1 MKAPDP
7 TLLFLILLIISCS
20 GDRNNTQPSF
30 KSIIQ
35 QHLDTTISVYEQY
48 AVVNLP
54 IKDGPTIHN
63 PGAIEVGPDNK
74 IFVANLTGEIYSLHD
89 SNDDG
94 LEDKSILFCDVTKDG
109 YRTPTSIAFKDWDLY
124 VGLPQQIRVYRDLDE
139 DFQADTSFTFFED
152 IPFSDHPYEYTT
164 GMRFDTAGWL
174 YFALATDSWN
184 VGASPDPKRFR
195 GSILKVA
202 PDGREAEVA
211 ATGIRSVFGMDFDK
225 DGNLFFTDNQG
236 GQNPN
241 EELHLLD
248 KGSFYGH
255 NTSKFGANLPIREPI
270 ATLHYEVA
278 PSEMQF
284 FSQNGLEYL
293 FLVYYGP
300 GEYWTRGSINKIHL
314 SRTSDQTFQIEE
326 SPIANIPKIGG
337 IAINEGGNIYVTSV
351 GKTDYWYF
359 ATAQE
364 AGSIYRLIPQDWIIP
379 DPTINDSSTVEALSE
394 SSIEKGKFLFAAR
407 ACSSCHSIDGKS
419 EMLGPDLR
427 NISRVYSRD
436 ELLEEIRDPSKRLKP
451 GDFPTKV
458 TTKDDQVFLGRL
470 LTQNEDEIK
479 LILIGNIVKTISTSH
494 IKSSEQLTQSL
505 MYPGLLTGLSED
517 ETNSLLDYLSSLEN
531 I

>member
-1 MKAPDP
+1 MKAPYSI
-7 TLLFLILLIISCS
+7 LIFPIILIISCT
-20 GDRNNTQPSF
+20 DEVNNSQLEF
-30 KSIIQ
+30 KEIIQ
-35 QHLDTTISVYEQY
+35 QHIDTTISVYEQY
-48 AVVNLP
+48 AVLNLP
-54 IKDGPTIHN
+54 IKDGPTIRN

-89 SNDDG
+89 SNHDG
-94 LEDKSILFCDVTKDG
+94 LEDNSILFCDVKKDG
-109 YRTPTSIAFKDWDLY
+109 YRTPTSIAFKGRDLY

-139 DFQADTSFTFFED
+139 DFQADSSFAFFQD

-164 GMRFDTAGWL
+164 GLRFDSAGWL

-184 VGASPDPKRFR
+184 AGASPDPKKFR
-195 GSILKVA
+195 GSILKVS
-202 PDGREAEVA
+202 PDGQEVEVV
-211 ATGIRSVFGMDFDK
+211 ATGIRSVFGMDFDS

-236 GQNPN
+236 GQNLN
-241 EELHLLD
+241 EELHILD

-255 NTSKFGANLPIREPI
+255 NTSKFGANMPVKEPI
-270 ATLHYEVA
+270 ANLNYEVA

-326 SPIANIPKIGG
+326 SLIANIPKIGG
-337 IAINEGGNIYVTSV
+337 IAINDGGNIYVTSV

-379 DPTINDSSTVEALSE
+379 DTIGYETDPVELGDE
-394 SSIEKGKFLFAAR
+394 SAIQKGKFLFTQL
-407 ACSSCHSIDGKS
+407 ACSSCHSIDGQS
-419 EMLGPDLR
+419 EMLGPDLK
-427 NISRVYSRD
+427 NITSIYNRE

-470 LTQNEDEIK
+470 LTQNEDEIE
-479 LILIGNIVKTISTSH
+479 LILIGNIVKVISTSH
-494 IKSSEQLTQSL
+494 IKSTEQLTQSL
-505 MYPGLLTGLSED
+505 MYEGLLTGLSD
-517 ETNSLLDYLSSLEN
+517 EEINSLIDYLSSLKDR
-531 I
+531 